1 MYCLSQAWDYAMKT
15 ASSEH
20 DVIIAHALRQGMY
33 HAFNIDVCCDL
44 AVDVSDANPTHENAG
59 NIVMPLDE
67 YMEEQQMEFKIGK
80 FKTYTLKEYNKKGY
94 ADYETNGKGI
104 HQFWDLSG

>member
-1 MYCLSQAWDYAMKT
+1 
-15 ASSEH
+15 
-20 DVIIAHALRQGMY
+20 
-33 HAFNIDVCCDL
+33 
-44 AVDVSDANPTHENAG
+44 
-59 NIVMPLDE
+59 MPLDE
-67 YMEEQQMEFKIGK
+67 YMKLMQMEYSFGK